1 MILRSLSAPDAE
13 KFYTLM
19 CTAAG
24 RELPREAFAQ
34 ALAQALEQT
43 GRRIVLAFEGPEAVG
58 FADTE
63 VRFPFSECAPVGVI
77 HEFYVREDARGRN
90 VGSAMLVSLTT
101 QFKAAGCVSVQASC
115 ARVNLK
121 SQEFLEKRGFV
132 KTRHAFCEHR
142 NVYQARKKRR
152 RAECW
157 RCALPATG
165 TLPRWMRWAPRRRR
179 VFLYWKRM
187 GPSSVR

>member
-1 MILRSLSAPDAE
+1 MSGPRAGTAG
-13 KFYTLM
+13 
-19 CTAAG
+19 TAARQRRGNEQKKGVCVYDPAQPFRARRGKILYSDVYGGG

-115 ARVNLK
+115 AA
-121 SQEFLEKRGFV
+121 S
-132 KTRHAFCEHR
+132 T
-142 NVYQARKKRR
+142 
-152 RAECW
+152 
-157 RCALPATG
+157 
-165 TLPRWMRWAPRRRR
+165 
-179 VFLYWKRM
+179 
-187 GPSSVR
+187 

>member
-1 MILRSLSAPDAE
+1 M
-13 KFYTLM
+13 
-19 CTAAG
+19 
-24 RELPREAFAQ
+24 
-34 ALAQALEQT
+34 
-43 GRRIVLAFEGPEAVG
+43 LAFEGPEAVG

-132 KTRHAFCEHR
+132 KTRHAFSR
-142 NVYQARKKRR
+142 PLQ
-152 RAECW
+152 
-157 RCALPATG
+157 G
-165 TLPRWMRWAPRRRR
+165 
-179 VFLYWKRM
+179 
-187 GPSSVR
+187 

>member
-1 MILRSLSAPDAE
+1 MSGPRAGTAGTAARQRRGNEQKKGVCVYDPAQPFRARRG

-132 KTRHAFCEHR
+132 KTRHAFSR
-142 NVYQARKKRR
+142 PLQ
-152 RAECW
+152 
-157 RCALPATG
+157 G
-165 TLPRWMRWAPRRRR
+165 
-179 VFLYWKRM
+179 
-187 GPSSVR
+187 

>member
-132 KTRHAFCEHR
+132 KTTPRLFPVRFRDRRPLLFANTEMCIKPE
-142 NVYQARKKRR
+142 RK
-152 RAECW
+152 
-157 RCALPATG
+157 G
-165 TLPRWMRWAPRRRR
+165 G
-179 VFLYWKRM
+179 VRM
-187 GPSSVR
+187 L

>member
-101 QFKAAGCVSVQASC
+101 QSRPQRVSVQASC

-121 SQEFLEKRGFV
+121 SQEFLEKR
-132 KTRHAFCEHR
+132 
-142 NVYQARKKRR
+142 
-152 RAECW
+152 
-157 RCALPATG
+157 AL
-165 TLPRWMRWAPRRRR
+165 
-179 VFLYWKRM
+179 
-187 GPSSVR
+187 

>member
-63 VRFPFSECAPVGVI
+63 VRFPFSECAPVG
-77 HEFYVREDARGRN
+77 
-90 VGSAMLVSLTT
+90 AMLVSLTT

-132 KTRHAFCEHR
+132 KTRHAFSR
-142 NVYQARKKRR
+142 LLQ
-152 RAECW
+152 
-157 RCALPATG
+157 G
-165 TLPRWMRWAPRRRR
+165 
-179 VFLYWKRM
+179 
-187 GPSSVR
+187 

>member
-101 QFKAAGCVSVQASC
+101 QFKAAGCVSV
-115 ARVNLK
+115 NLK

-132 KTRHAFCEHR
+132 KTRHAFSR
-142 NVYQARKKRR
+142 PLQ
-152 RAECW
+152 
-157 RCALPATG
+157 G
-165 TLPRWMRWAPRRRR
+165 
-179 VFLYWKRM
+179 
-187 GPSSVR
+187 

>member
-1 MILRSLSAPDAE
+1 M
-13 KFYTLM
+13 
-19 CTAAG
+19 
-24 RELPREAFAQ
+24 
-34 ALAQALEQT
+34 EQT

-132 KTRHAFCEHR
+132 KTRHAFSR
-142 NVYQARKKRR
+142 PLQ
-152 RAECW
+152 
-157 RCALPATG
+157 G
-165 TLPRWMRWAPRRRR
+165 
-179 VFLYWKRM
+179 
-187 GPSSVR
+187 

>member
-58 FADTE
+58 F
-63 VRFPFSECAPVGVI
+63 R
-77 HEFYVREDARGRN
+77 
-90 VGSAMLVSLTT
+90 
-101 QFKAAGCVSVQASC
+101 CV
-115 ARVNLK
+115 
-121 SQEFLEKRGFV
+121 
-132 KTRHAFCEHR
+132 
-142 NVYQARKKRR
+142 
-152 RAECW
+152 
-157 RCALPATG
+157 
-165 TLPRWMRWAPRRRR
+165 
-179 VFLYWKRM
+179 
-187 GPSSVR
+187 

>member
-24 RELPREAFAQ
+24 RELP
-34 ALAQALEQT
+34 
-43 GRRIVLAFEGPEAVG
+43 
-58 FADTE
+58 DTE
-63 VRFPFSECAPVGVI
+63 VRFPFSECASVGVI
-77 HEFYVREDARGRN
+77 HEFYVREDARGHN

-132 KTRHAFCEHR
+132 KTRHAFSR
-142 NVYQARKKRR
+142 SLQ
-152 RAECW
+152 
-157 RCALPATG
+157 G
-165 TLPRWMRWAPRRRR
+165 
-179 VFLYWKRM
+179 
-187 GPSSVR
+187 

>member
-101 QFKAAGCVSVQASC
+101 QFKAAGCVSVQTSC

-132 KTRHAFCEHR
+132 ETRHAFSR
-142 NVYQARKKRR
+142 PLQ
-152 RAECW
+152 
-157 RCALPATG
+157 G
-165 TLPRWMRWAPRRRR
+165 
-179 VFLYWKRM
+179 
-187 GPSSVR
+187 

>member
-1 MILRSLSAPDAE
+1 MILRSLSAPDAG
-13 KFYTLM
+13 KVYAR
-19 CTAAG
+19 CGYGGGPDYQRG
-24 RELPREAFAQ
+24 RVSAQ

-43 GRRIVLAFEGPEAVG
+43 GRHIVLAFEGPEAVG

-132 KTRHAFCEHR
+132 KTRHAFSR
-142 NVYQARKKRR
+142 PLQ
-152 RAECW
+152 
-157 RCALPATG
+157 G
-165 TLPRWMRWAPRRRR
+165 
-179 VFLYWKRM
+179 
-187 GPSSVR
+187 

>member
-90 VGSAMLVSLTT
+90 VGSA
-101 QFKAAGCVSVQASC
+101 
-115 ARVNLK
+115 
-121 SQEFLEKRGFV
+121 
-132 KTRHAFCEHR
+132 
-142 NVYQARKKRR
+142 
-152 RAECW
+152 CW
-157 RCALPATG
+157 SR
-165 TLPRWMRWAPRRRR
+165 LPRSSRPQAVFPCRRPAPA
-179 VFLYWKRM
+179 
-187 GPSSVR
+187 ST

>member
-24 RELPREAFAQ
+24 RELPKRRRSRRRWPKRWSRLGGASCWPLRDRRRW
-34 ALAQALEQT
+34 ALPT
-43 GRRIVLAFEGPEAVG
+43 PKCVS
-58 FADTE
+58 
-63 VRFPFSECAPVGVI
+63 FSECAPVGVI

-132 KTRHAFCEHR
+132 KHATPFSR
-142 NVYQARKKRR
+142 PFQ
-152 RAECW
+152 
-157 RCALPATG
+157 G
-165 TLPRWMRWAPRRRR
+165 
-179 VFLYWKRM
+179 
-187 GPSSVR
+187 